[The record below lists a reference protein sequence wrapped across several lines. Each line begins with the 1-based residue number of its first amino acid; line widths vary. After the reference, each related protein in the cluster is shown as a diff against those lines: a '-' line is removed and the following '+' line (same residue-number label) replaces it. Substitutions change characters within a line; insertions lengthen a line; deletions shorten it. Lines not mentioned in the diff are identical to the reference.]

1 MELARA
7 TGSSGVKVD
16 DEQSN
21 AKGTKIQLTFDQTV
35 TITESFYPGISP
47 TKIFS
52 DLGGSLGL
60 WLGVGAI
67 QLCLSAHQYLALIR
81 RNLMK

>member
-1 MELARA
+1 MEQQF
-7 TGSSGVKVD
+7 SV
-16 DEQSN
+16 
-21 AKGTKIQLTFDQTV
+21 IQLTFDQTV

-67 QLCLSAHQYLALIR
+67 QLCINAIEYLSSFA
-81 RNLMK
+81 RNLVK

>member
-1 MELARA
+1 M
-7 TGSSGVKVD
+7 KVD
-16 DEQSN
+16 EGLLDEK
-21 AKGTKIQLTFDQTV
+21 ATDIQLTFDQTV

-60 WLGVGAI
+60 WLGVGVVQI
-67 QLCLSAHQYLALIR
+67 LGGVYKILLWTKKKKR
-81 RNLMK
+81 